1 MRTSPPRLF
10 IVAVILLIDAGCY
23 HSPSPST
30 TKASPPSPQQPPVF
44 YDEEGVPSKYT
55 PALSELEFT
64 QIVAKVATCTKDPI
78 WFIRVKPYLDLDGTF
93 GHGTVIVYLVPERQ
107 MSRIREGHA
116 YIVSTYDKA
125 ISIASSRDGYVQVS
139 RPDQVLTTELTL
151 PSPSDLPFT
160 RPDSIDPNAAKGSPM
175 PDEELIRI
183 LDFVRR
189 PSTYGRLPDQT
200 MSPEQMVEELL
211 KMPFLGLR
219 KSARWRDNIVVYF
232 GFQHAP
238 RFGGGVL
245 VMIKPTPTG
254 YEAVTWGRWRS

>member
-10 IVAVILLIDAGCY
+10 VVTMLIGAGCY

-30 TKASPPSPQQPPVF
+30 TKATPLSPQQPPVF
-44 YDEEGVPSKYT
+44 YDEEGVPSKHT

-64 QIVAKVATCTKDPI
+64 QIVAKVAMRTKDPI
-78 WFIRVKPYLDLDGTF
+78 WFIRVKPYLDVDGTF
-93 GHGTVIVYLVPERQ
+93 RHDTVIVYLVPQRQ
-107 MSRIREGHA
+107 TSRIREGRA
-116 YIVSTYDKA
+116 YIVSTYDEA
-125 ISIASSRDGYVQVS
+125 TSIDSSPDDYVQVS
-139 RPDQVLTTELTL
+139 RPDQALTTELTL
-151 PSPSDLPFT
+151 PPPSDLPFI
-160 RPDSIDPNAAKGSPM
+160 RPDNIDPNAAKGSPM

-183 LDFVRR
+183 LDFTRR
-189 PSTYGRLPDQT
+189 PSTYGRLPNQT
-200 MSPEQMVEELL
+200 MPPEQMVKELR
-211 KMPFLGLR
+211 KMPFLELR